1 MILLGVALDS
11 TRFGGLNCP
20 KVL

>member
-1 MILLGVALDS
+1 MILLGVALDL